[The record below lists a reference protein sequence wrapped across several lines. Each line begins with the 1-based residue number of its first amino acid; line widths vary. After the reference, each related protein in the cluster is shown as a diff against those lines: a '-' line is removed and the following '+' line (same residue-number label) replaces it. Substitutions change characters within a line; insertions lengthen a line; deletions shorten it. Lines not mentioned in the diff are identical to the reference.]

1 MWERTKVILAQSL
14 ERALESLLAVL
25 PGVIAMVAVMVLSLV
40 AAVVARLVIRRA
52 LVGLSFDRRCRQW
65 GFEGLVEW
73 SPGGSPTALLSRL
86 SFWLVLLGG
95 AGLALGALGGATAD
109 DLARRILDWLPNAA
123 AAGVIFVLGLF
134 AARFLERSVLVSA
147 VNLRVQSGR
156 LLALGA
162 RWLVVV
168 LATAMALEHLGIGGT
183 ILALSF
189 GIVFGGIVLALAL
202 AVGLGSREVVSR
214 SWERRTREREP
225 ERETEG
231 EPGRE
236 VEPED
241 EVRHL

>member
-14 ERALESLLAVL
+14 ERALESVLAVL
-25 PGVIAMVAVMVLSLV
+25 PGVIAMAAVMALSLV
-40 AAVVARLVIRRA
+40 VAVVVRMVLRRA

-65 GFEGLVEW
+65 GFDGLLEW

-86 SFWLVLLGG
+86 GFWLVLIGG
-95 AGLALGALGGATAD
+95 VGLALGALGGATAD
-109 DLARRILDWLPNAA
+109 ELARRILEWLPNVA

-183 ILALSF
+183 ILTLSF
-189 GIVFGGIVLALAL
+189 GILFGGIVLALAL

-214 SWERRTREREP
+214 SWRRRIREREP
-225 ERETEG
+225 EGEAGGEG
-231 EPGRE
+231 GRE

>member
-1 MWERTKVILAQSL
+1 MWERTKVILARSL

-25 PGVIAMVAVMVLSLV
+25 PGAIAMAVVMALALV
-40 AAVVARLVIRRA
+40 AALLVRLGLRRT
-52 LVGLSFDRRCRQW
+52 LTGLSFDRRCREW
-65 GFEGLVEW
+65 GFEGLVDW
-73 SPGGSPTALLSRL
+73 SGGSPTALLSRL
-86 SFWLVLLGG
+86 GFWLVLLGG

-109 DLARRILDWLPNAA
+109 ELARKLLDWLPNVA

-147 VNLRVQSGR
+147 VNLRIHSGR
-156 LLALGA
+156 LLALGV

-168 LATAMALEHLGIGGT
+168 LAAAMALEHLGIGGT
-183 ILALSF
+183 ILTLSF
-189 GIVFGGIVLALAL
+189 GILFGGIVLALSL

-214 SWERRTREREP
+214 SWERRI
-225 ERETEG
+225 RET

-236 VEPED
+236 PGHEEEAED